1 MLFSYTQRHIP
12 TQTKD
17 ASTASSVLDS
27 SSQSES
33 LQRKANLVDGV
44 VQRRKNDDERASKAR
59 RVDHAKKII
68 QIVSGLTF
76 ASEDHVFQGEED
88 PLGRLTGL
96 HAYNE
101 KKLPNGVNLL
111 PESKPK
117 NVVHDIEWYKTDV
130 TKKKRSTMFP
140 CDMPKN
146 HVKTLIALKWPR
158 EFGLEEG
165 ALKFPEDT
173 RDYIKHG
180 RSFDVIKAGDV
191 NPTFYPKG
199 E

>member
-1 MLFSYTQRHIP
+1 
-12 TQTKD
+12 
-17 ASTASSVLDS
+17 V
-27 SSQSES
+27 
-33 LQRKANLVDGV
+33 NLVDGV
-44 VQRRKNDDERASKAR
+44 MQRRKNDDERASKAR
-59 RVDHAKKII
+59 RVDHAKKNI

-96 HAYNE
+96 HAYID
-101 KKLPNGVNLL
+101 KQLPNGVNLL

-146 HVKTLIALKWPR
+146 HVKTLIALKWPQ
-158 EFGLEEG
+158 EFGLVEG

-173 RDYIKHG
+173 REYIKHG
-180 RSFDVIKAGDV
+180 RSFDVRKVGDV
-191 NPTFYPKG
+191 NPTFYP
-199 E
+199 ERE

>member
-1 MLFSYTQRHIP
+1 MSTTYAQRQISS
-12 TQTKD
+12 QKKD
-17 ASTASSVLDS
+17 ASSASSVLDS

-59 RVDHAKKII
+59 RVDHAKKNI

-76 ASEDHVFQGEED
+76 ASEDHIFQGEED
-88 PLGRLTGL
+88 SSGQLTGL
-96 HAYNE
+96 HAYID
-101 KKLPNGVNLL
+101 KQLPNGVNLY
-111 PESKPK
+111 EGTPK
-117 NVVHDIEWYKTDV
+117 NVVHDIVWYKTDV
-130 TKKKRSTMFP
+130 EKRKRSTMFP
-140 CDMPKN
+140 SDMPKN

-173 RDYIKHG
+173 REYIKHG
-180 RSFDVIKAGDV
+180 RSFDVRKAGDV
-191 NPTFYPKG
+191 NPTFYP
-199 E
+199 ERE